1 METQAHLWEIAEKY
15 IAGKL
20 TAAERAALEAQQA
33 SDTAFARE
41 FDQAANLLRAMQG
54 KARTEDFRK
63 TLTQIHS
70 HATRPAQT
78 AAPQPKTR
86 RIALPFRVNW
96 RTVGVAASVAG
107 AISLLGVLTNKTTHN
122 DAARYR
128 QLSREIEAVKR
139 SQNSLVQTQKQLI
152 SEVKSVK
159 HAVPAAPVDA
169 TGTAFALNN
178 HGYLITAYHVAK
190 DADSL
195 YIQTR
200 KGENYKA
207 SLLVFNPQADVAVL
221 KVDDK
226 GFRFSG
232 GDIPYTFAPRKSGL
246 GARIFTLGFPQDEV
260 VYSEGY
266 VSAFNGY
273 RGDSAQYRLE
283 LPADPGASGAP
294 ILDASGNVIG
304 IVAGRNNELGGATYA
319 VASPELLRLLRSM
332 PKDIR
337 PALGAANHLKGLS
350 REQQLD
356 KLQDYT
362 CIVRVYKKN

>member
-1 METQAHLWEIAEKY
+1 METQAHLWETAEKY

-20 TAAERAALEAQQA
+20 SEGEQAALGLQRKE
-33 SDTAFARE
+33 DPAFALE
-41 FDQAANLLRAMQG
+41 FDRATDVLRTLQA
-54 KARTEDFRK
+54 KSRTEAFRK
-63 TLTQIHS
+63 NLSEIHLS
-70 HATRPAQT
+70 VPPMAQPATP
-78 AAPQPKTR
+78 R
-86 RIALPFRVNW
+86 RRTLPFRVNW

-107 AISLLGVLTNKTTHN
+107 VISLVGVLSNQTTHN

-139 SQNSLVQTQKQLI
+139 SQNSLVQTQNQLI

-178 HGYLITAYHVAK
+178 NGYLITAYHVAK

-207 SLLVFNPQADVAVL
+207 SLLAFNPQADVAVL
-221 KVDDK
+221 KIEDK
-226 GFRFSG
+226 SFRFSG
-232 GDIPYTFAPRKSGL
+232 GTIPYTFAPRKSGL
-246 GARIFTLGFPQDEV
+246 GARIYTLGFPQEEV

-266 VSAFNGY
+266 VSAANGY

-294 ILDASGNVIG
+294 ILDGSGNVIG
-304 IVAGRNNELGGATYA
+304 IVAGRNNEMGGTTYA

-332 PKDIR
+332 PKDTR
-337 PALGAANHLKGLS
+337 PALGTANQLKGLS

>member
-15 IAGKL
+15 VAGKL
-20 TAAERAALEAQQA
+20 SEGEKATLGLQRKEDPVFALAFDRAT
-33 SDTAFARE
+33 D
-41 FDQAANLLRAMQG
+41 LLRTMQA
-54 KARTEDFRK
+54 KARTEAFRK
-63 TLTQIHS
+63 KLSEMHVS
-70 HATRPAQT
+70 ATKTVQP
-78 AAPQPKTR
+78 AAPPATIR
-86 RIALPFRVNW
+86 RTIPFRANW

-107 AISLLGVLTNKTTHN
+107 VISLVGVLSNKTTN
-122 DAARYR
+122 KDAARYR

-139 SQNSLVQTQKQLI
+139 SQNSLVQTQNQLL

-159 HAVPAAPVDA
+159 HAVPAAPVNA

-178 HGYLITAYHVAK
+178 SGYLITAYHVAQ

-195 YIQTR
+195 YVQTR

-207 SLLVFNPQADVAVL
+207 SLLAFNPQADVAVL
-221 KVDDK
+221 KIEDK
-226 GFRFSG
+226 SFRFAG
-232 GDIPYTFAPRKSGL
+232 GEIPYTFASRKTGL

-266 VSAFNGY
+266 VSASNGY

-294 ILDASGNVIG
+294 ILDGSGNVVG
-304 IVAGRNNELGGATYA
+304 IVAGRNNEMGGTTYA

-332 PKDIR
+332 PKGTR
-337 PALGAANHLKGLS
+337 PTLGNSNQLKSLS

>member
-1 METQAHLWEIAEKY
+1 MESQAHLWDIAEKY
-15 IAGKL
+15 VAGTL
-20 TAAERAALEAQQA
+20 TDVEKVSLAMKRKE
-33 SDTAFARE
+33 DPAFAQA
-41 FDQAANLLRAMQG
+41 FDHAAHLLGTMQAKSKTDA
-54 KARTEDFRK
+54 FRK
-63 TLTQIHS
+63 TLSEIH
-70 HATRPAQT
+70 TT
-78 AAPQPKTR
+78 AAQAAPHKPQAPR
-86 RIALPFRVNW
+86 RTLPFKVNW
-96 RTVGVAASVAG
+96 RTVAVAASVAG
-107 AISLLGVLTNKTTHN
+107 VISLAGVLSNNTGSK
-122 DAARYR
+122 DARYR

-139 SQNSLVQTQKQLI
+139 SQNNLVQTQQQLL
-152 SEVKSVK
+152 SEVKSAQ
-159 HAVPAAPVDA
+159 HAVPSAPVNA

-178 HGYLITAYHVAK
+178 SGYLITAYHVAQ

-207 SLLVFNPQADVAVL
+207 SLLAFNPQADVAVL
-221 KVDDK
+221 KIEDK
-226 GFRFSG
+226 SFRFAG
-232 GDIPYTFAPRKSGL
+232 GEIPYTFAPKKSGL

-283 LPADPGASGAP
+283 LPADPGVSGAP
-294 ILDASGNVIG
+294 ILDGSGNVVG
-304 IVAGRNNELGGATYA
+304 IVAGRNNDLTGVTYA
-319 VASPELLRLLRSM
+319 VGSPELLRLLRSM

-337 PALGAANHLKGLS
+337 PSLGTGNHLKGLS

-362 CIVRVYKKN
+362 CIVRVYKKS

>member
-1 METQAHLWEIAEKY
+1 MEAQIWELAEKY
-15 IAGKL
+15 VAGKL
-20 TAAERAALEAQQA
+20 TAAESSALQAQQA
-33 SDTAFARE
+33 TDAAFARE
-41 FDQAANLLRAMQG
+41 FAQATDLLRTLED
-54 KARTEDFRK
+54 KARTENFRK
-63 TLTQIHS
+63 TLTQLRS
-70 HATRPAQT
+70 PAHHT
-78 AAPQPKTR
+78 APAAAPPPPAR
-86 RIALPFRVNW
+86 RITIPFRVNW
-96 RTVGVAASVAG
+96 RTVAVAASVAG
-107 AISLLGVLTNKTTHN
+107 VISLAGVLSNKTTNN

-139 SQNSLVQTQKQLI
+139 SQNSLVQTQQQLI

-159 HAVPAAPVDA
+159 HAMPSAPVNA

-178 HGYLITAYHVAK
+178 SGYLITAYHVAQ

-195 YIQTR
+195 YVQTR

-207 SLLVFNPQADVAVL
+207 SLLAFNPQADVAVL

-226 GFRFSG
+226 SFRFAG

-246 GARIFTLGFPQDEV
+246 GARIYTLGFPQDEV

-294 ILDASGNVIG
+294 ILDGSGNVVG
-304 IVAGRNNELGGATYA
+304 IVAGRNNEPGGTTYA

-337 PALGAANHLKGLS
+337 PALGTANHLKGLS

-356 KLQDYT
+356 KLQDFT

>member
-1 METQAHLWEIAEKY
+1 MESQAHLWELAEKY
-15 IAGKL
+15 VAGKL
-20 TAAERAALEAQQA
+20 TATERAALETKRTTDA
-33 SDTAFARE
+33 AFDRE
-41 FDQAANLLRAMQG
+41 FAGALQLLQTLEQ
-54 KARTEDFRK
+54 KSRTEAFRK
-63 TLTQIHS
+63 TLTHIHT
-70 HATRPAQT
+70 ATETSVATTP
-78 AAPQPKTR
+78 PVKGR
-86 RIALPFRVNW
+86 RVIPFRVNW

-107 AISLLGVLTNKTTHN
+107 VISLVGVLSTNKTTHN

-139 SQNSLVQTQKQLI
+139 SQNNLVQTQNQLI

-159 HAVPAAPVDA
+159 HAVPAAAVNA

-178 HGYLITAYHVAK
+178 AGYLITAYHVAK

-195 YIQTR
+195 YVQTR

-207 SLLVFNPQADVAVL
+207 SLMAFNPQADVAVL

-226 GFRFSG
+226 SFRFAG

-246 GARIFTLGFPQDEV
+246 GARIYTLGFPQEEV

-273 RGDSAQYRLE
+273 QGDSAQYRLE
-283 LPADPGASGAP
+283 LPADPGVSGAP
-294 ILDASGNVIG
+294 ILDVSGNVIG
-304 IVAGRNNELGGATYA
+304 IVAGRNNEHSGATYA

-332 PKDIR
+332 PKNIR
-337 PALGAANHLKGLS
+337 PALGTANHLKNLS

-362 CIVRVYKKN
+362 CIVRVYK